1 MKEIKGNYATAKIF
15 TENLE
20 NYALSQIK
28 MICDDRISENSSVRV
43 MPDVH
48 PGAVG
53 PIGLTMTI
61 HDRIIPHLL
70 GIDVGCGISCAVL
83 KEKRLEFGK
92 LDKLIKEKIPS
103 GFAIRK
109 KPHHLAEDFPLEL
122 LLCYEHIHVDKALHS
137 LGTLGGGNHFIEM
150 DKAQDGTLYLTV
162 HSGSRHLG
170 KEVTEHYIKKAAA
183 LLKAQSMEVPYPM
196 TFLEGDLM
204 EQYIHDI
211 HILQDYAALNR
222 NIILQEI
229 LKGMKLKATEEFSSV
244 HNYLE
249 EENGQKILRK
259 GAISAKKDEKVLIPV
274 NMRDGI
280 LLGMG
285 KGNKDWNFSAPHGS
299 GRLIRRDQVKSRYTV
314 SAFRKEMEGIYCSCI
329 GPDTL
334 DEAPFAYRSIDMILE
349 QIKDTV
355 EVTKLLKPVYNFKA
369 GSRK

>member
-1 MKEIKGNYATAKIF
+1 M
-15 TENLE
+15 
-20 NYALSQIK
+20 
-28 MICDDRISENSSVRV
+28 
-43 MPDVH
+43 
-48 PGAVG
+48 
-53 PIGLTMTI
+53 
-61 HDRIIPHLL
+61 PHLL

-92 LDKLIKEKIPS
+92 LDKLIKEKFPS

-109 KPHHLAEDFPLEL
+109 KPHHLAEDFPLGL
-122 LLCYEHIHVDKALHS
+122 LLCYEHIHVDKAL
-137 LGTLGGGNHFIEM
+137 
-150 DKAQDGTLYLTV
+150 DGTLYLTV

-249 EENGQKILRK
+249 EENG
-259 GAISAKKDEKVLIPV
+259 
-274 NMRDGI
+274 
-280 LLGMG
+280 
-285 KGNKDWNFSAPHGS
+285 
-299 GRLIRRDQVKSRYTV
+299 
-314 SAFRKEMEGIYCSCI
+314 
-329 GPDTL
+329 
-334 DEAPFAYRSIDMILE
+334 
-349 QIKDTV
+349 
-355 EVTKLLKPVYNFKA
+355 
-369 GSRK
+369 